1 MLKKLSLE
9 KRVQRD
15 FEKYTLAVSKIQNL
29 SVKQQF
35 ETYLRDYQLQLNLI
49 DEGHNTTNNGYIK
62 PSRNRENVERLVEI
76 RTKLESLLK

>member
-1 MLKKLSLE
+1 MFKKLTQE
-9 KRVQRD
+9 KKIKLDLQR
-15 FEKYTLAVSKIQNL
+15 YTLAVSKIQNV

-62 PSRNRENVERLVEI
+62 PSRNRENVERLNEI
-76 RTKLESLLK
+76 RTNLEKLF

>member
-1 MLKKLSLE
+1 MFKKLTQE
-9 KRVQRD
+9 KKIKLDLQR
-15 FEKYTLAVSKIQNL
+15 YTLAVSKIQNV

-62 PSRNRENVERLVEI
+62 PSRNRENVERLNEI
-76 RTKLESLLK
+76 RTKLETLF

>member
-1 MLKKLSLE
+1 MLKKLTDE
-9 KRVQRD
+9 KKVKQDLQR
-15 FEKYTLAVSKIQNL
+15 YTLAVSKIQNM

-62 PSRNRENVERLVEI
+62 PSRNRENVERLNEI
-76 RTKLESLLK
+76 RTKLEKLF